1 MSDNVGLSH
10 AASMTIVGENELL
23 ATAAAA
29 TAAASTFP
37 LNFVDGGSDSVDS
50 NESRRFWRN

>member
-23 ATAAAA
+23 PTAAGA
-29 TAAASTFP
+29 TFP

>member
-29 TAAASTFP
+29 ATFP

-50 NESRRFWRN
+50 NESRRF

>member
-23 ATAAAA
+23 ATVGAA
-29 TAAASTFP
+29 TFP

>member
-23 ATAAAA
+23 PTAA
-29 TAAASTFP
+29 TFP

-50 NESRRFWRN
+50 NESRRF